1 MYSVHACTM
10 YVMYMYKPGHPFLEI
25 ESRGACTCRGILS
38 TYMYVYTYTCTL
50 YMYYTYV
57 YVGQYTVYYAHAP
70 IL

>member
-1 MYSVHACTM
+1 M
-10 YVMYMYKPGHPFLEI
+10 YVMYMYKPGHPWPFLEI
-25 ESRGACTCRGILS
+25 KSRGACTCRGILS
-38 TYMYVYTYTCTL
+38 NYMYVYTYTCTL